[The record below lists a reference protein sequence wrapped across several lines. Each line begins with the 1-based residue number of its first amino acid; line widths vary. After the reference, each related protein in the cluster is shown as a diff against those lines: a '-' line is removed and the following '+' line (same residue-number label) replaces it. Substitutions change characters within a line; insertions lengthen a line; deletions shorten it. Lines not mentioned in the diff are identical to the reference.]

1 MGKIHLT
8 RDDYRILVNWSED
21 ESHFELIYGTR
32 KKTSVDGLSNTTKLD
47 GFKRMAEYLNL
58 NTSTRGLHLSGDKM
72 QQRWRTFISSKFK
85 PTLKKS
91 ITETGLGLTKKELE
105 SGMSVEDKLEKLCP
119 QFKRMK
125 AIFGEKPNIQASS
138 TVALGMTPLNPSAG
152 ANAAVSTS
160 SSNTSGGCDT
170 NLDGAGGSGTLF
182 DNDDMADTCLDNMD
196 VDVSSEEHMNEDE
209 EADQDDSQPYQADF
223 GFEPSPSSGDW
234 AIDED
239 PLPPNTVMDI
249 LNACRDLES
258 SSPARVATVSSH
270 VAVSVSPICVQVLQH
285 STGSER
291 HNGTPIRLFSPRHT
305 SSLSTTT
312 TTVSGSRAFA
322 LPTRSPSP
330 PQAPQIVAKQPC
342 STTAKRKQQNNKPRS
357 NHKDKNKQ
365 QGRICVGD

>member
-138 TVALGMTPLNPSAG
+138 TVALGMT
-152 ANAAVSTS
+152 
-160 SSNTSGGCDT
+160 
-170 NLDGAGGSGTLF
+170 
-182 DNDDMADTCLDNMD
+182 
-196 VDVSSEEHMNEDE
+196 
-209 EADQDDSQPYQADF
+209 
-223 GFEPSPSSGDW
+223 
-234 AIDED
+234 
-239 PLPPNTVMDI
+239 
-249 LNACRDLES
+249 
-258 SSPARVATVSSH
+258 
-270 VAVSVSPICVQVLQH
+270 
-285 STGSER
+285 
-291 HNGTPIRLFSPRHT
+291 
-305 SSLSTTT
+305 
-312 TTVSGSRAFA
+312 
-322 LPTRSPSP
+322 
-330 PQAPQIVAKQPC
+330 
-342 STTAKRKQQNNKPRS
+342 
-357 NHKDKNKQ
+357 
-365 QGRICVGD
+365 